1 MTDTNA
7 EMWTGSVIEREIEG
21 EKKKQCPELVND
33 CLLDRWG
40 LEYTDIDGGLQKKTT
55 TCPFYFL
62 LG

>member
-33 CLLDRWG
+33 CLLDRWV
-40 LEYTDIDGGLQKKTT
+40 LEYTDIDGGLQKKTA